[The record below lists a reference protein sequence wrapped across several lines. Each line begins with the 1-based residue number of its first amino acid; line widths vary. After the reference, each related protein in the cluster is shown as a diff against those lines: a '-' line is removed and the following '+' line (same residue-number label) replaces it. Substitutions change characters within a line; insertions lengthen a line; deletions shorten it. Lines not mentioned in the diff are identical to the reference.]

1 MYFFEGSCLKVS
13 AVTGRYTARMC
24 CCFGA
29 QENRDLS
36 QSLLGDQKHVTKVE
50 SNAFIT
56 GMKEVSDGVFSSHT
70 EYQLQL
76 HVTGA
81 VIPSCWKRYSD
92 FEAMHLRMMEDQPHM
107 LAAYSVVLPPKNIGN
122 ARDAKEMRRQHLE
135 EYMRRVVA
143 SASLLYS
150 NHLQHFVDSEPPI
163 VEQLAACATDQ
174 QRNIK
179 ELWKARLKVPYLKTV
194 PLHFRPTNSAR
205 YRRTW
210 LANAP
215 RPIPAAHPPPIWGE
229 IHRRRNIHP
238 AASLVLAA

>member
-1 MYFFEGSCLKVS
+1 
-13 AVTGRYTARMC
+13 MC

-36 QSLLGDQKHVTKVE
+36 QSLLGDQKHVTVVE

-56 GMKEVSDGVFSSHT
+56 GMKEVSDNVFSSHT
-70 EYQLQL
+70 EYQVQL

-92 FEAMHLRMMEDQPHM
+92 FETMHLRMMEDQPHM

-122 ARDAKEMRRQHLE
+122 AREAKEMRRQHLE

-150 NHLQHFVDSEPPI
+150 NHLQHFVCSEPPI

-174 QRNIK
+174 QRHIK
-179 ELWKARLKVPYLKTV
+179 ELWKARLKVTLSFLNTPNTHRVMLFVSGGHGTQV
-194 PLHFRPTNSAR
+194 RNSQS
-205 YRRTW
+205 W
-210 LANAP
+210 QFN
-215 RPIPAAHPPPIWGE
+215 
-229 IHRRRNIHP
+229 
-238 AASLVLAA
+238 SC